1 MKGDIFPLEITEMF
15 LICDNVELFHN
26 VMLRHKVPVFYGK
39 KSYIFVNCSTKYLS
53 FCAFFINY
61 YCLKSVRHKGSIN
74 QSIKFISNQIKKF
87 DIQCTLCNIHGKL
100 FYNKHVATFSISD

>member
-1 MKGDIFPLEITEMF
+1 MSWSECCGSAMA
-15 LICDNVELFHN
+15 
-26 VMLRHKVPVFYGK
+26 FYAA
-39 KSYIFVNCSTKYLS
+39 CQ
-53 FCAFFINY
+53 
-61 YCLKSVRHKGSIN
+61 SIN